1 MNSEKLL
8 RLMVRRI
15 LSEDL
20 KNVRSKH
27 EKTVAGTTVLR
38 LMHDAQ
44 GVLPALSQITSPTE
58 MAQVIEALLDAVPM
72 VSRRD
77 VLEALMKVMRHEKAT
92 RR

>member
-1 MNSEKLL
+1 
-8 RLMVRRI
+8 
-15 LSEDL
+15 
-20 KNVRSKH
+20 
-27 EKTVAGTTVLR
+27 
-38 LMHDAQ
+38 MHDAQ

-58 MAQVIEALLDAVPM
+58 MARVIEALLDAVPM